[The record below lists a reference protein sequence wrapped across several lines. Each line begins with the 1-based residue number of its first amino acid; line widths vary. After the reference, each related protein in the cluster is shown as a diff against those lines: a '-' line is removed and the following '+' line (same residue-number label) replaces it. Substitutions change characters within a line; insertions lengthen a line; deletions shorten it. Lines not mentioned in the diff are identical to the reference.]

1 VLDITLAVNDQNLR
15 VERALDWKMS
25 SYHPIAPCTIAS
37 ESGMAIPIQQFLVD
51 GLQTGSGSQS
61 ASGTGHGHGALV
73 LIIRDAAALQN
84 EIHYLN
90 ATAVMDI

>member
-1 VLDITLAVNDQNLR
+1 
-15 VERALDWKMS
+15 MS

-37 ESGMAIPIQQFLVD
+37 ESGMAIPFQQFLVD

-61 ASGTGHGHGALV
+61 VSGTGHGALV
-73 LIIRDAAALQN
+73 LIIRDAAGLQN